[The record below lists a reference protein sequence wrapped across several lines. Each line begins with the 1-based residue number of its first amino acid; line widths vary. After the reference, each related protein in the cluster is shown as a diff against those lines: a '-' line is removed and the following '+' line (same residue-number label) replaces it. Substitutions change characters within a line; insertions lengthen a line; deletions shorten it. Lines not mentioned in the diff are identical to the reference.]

1 MNRSPCIDKWKRLHG
16 QRGIIVI
23 WLALLMP
30 LLFGLM
36 ALAIDVARF
45 SLTMVQV
52 RNAAEAS
59 ALAGARKFALTGK
72 PASATTYASSFARR
86 NYANGKKVPD
96 SAITIEPGYCDLSNP
111 AATWHTTTKSA
122 TDAYAVRV
130 TINLGTAFKYFIAP
144 ALGIANPNVQATAI
158 AAQQSSAVSDHAI
171 LVQ

>member
-45 SLTMVQV
+45 NLTRIQVQ
-52 RNAAEAS
+52 NAAEAS

-72 PASATTYASSFARR
+72 PASATSYASSFARR
-86 NYANGKKVPD
+86 NYANGKKIPD
-96 SAITIEPGYCDLSNP
+96 SAITIEPGYWDLSDP
-111 AATWHTTTKSA
+111 AETWHTTHTG

-144 ALGIANPNVQATAI
+144 ALGITSPNVQATAI
-158 AAQQSSAVSDHAI
+158 AAQQSSVVSDHAI